1 MSTQEFFPYIAAPGA
16 VELYQGA
23 EAGNGDHDEAGS
35 LCFLDESIKVIH
47 LEASASLSRS
57 AMSRVLDP
65 IERDD
70 PPVQLLLRYRSIG
83 SRKRGA
89 WLMKG
94 GPTIYHAEIC
104 LDRDEWTGL
113 IEMQAMLVRVSS
125 NKNLDDGYATD
136 KGAKLAWSEPMT
148 VRLEE
153 IPALTGRYIDVQW
166 ADFETDPRFS
176 RHAARNLFD
185 LDTRGPVP
193 CLFLNSSFPR
203 AKSVLSSEGTSSRIA
218 RTRDGVFAGIVH
230 QVWSSLLT
238 SAINK
243 LVERQEHLTTISDG
257 GLEDSWEGYVLND
270 WAPALFEEFEP
281 AAAIQQLEETVTNG
295 AGVDDV
301 MARIARAIQTRAGTG
316 DAFEKLMQ
324 EIGGT

>member
-16 VELYQGA
+16 VELYLGA
-23 EAGNGDHDEAGS
+23 KRDDGSHDEAGS
-35 LCFLDESIKVIH
+35 LCFLDGSVKAIR

-57 AMSRVLDP
+57 AMTRVLDP
-65 IERDD
+65 IEQGD

-83 SRKRGA
+83 SRKRGT
-89 WLMKG
+89 WPMEG
-94 GPTIYHAEIC
+94 GPTIYHAEVC
-104 LDRDEWTGL
+104 LDRDEWIGS

-125 NKNLDDGYATD
+125 NQELADGYATD

-148 VRLEE
+148 VSLEGGQA
-153 IPALTGRYIDVQW
+153 PNDRYIDVQW

-185 LDTRGPVP
+185 LDTRGSVP

-203 AKSVLSSEGTSSRIA
+203 AKSVLSSEGTSSKIA
-218 RTRDGVFAGIVH
+218 RTRDGVFAGIAH

-238 SAINK
+238 SAINR
-243 LVERQEHLTTISDG
+243 LIERQEHLTSISEG
-257 GLEDSWEGYVLND
+257 GLDGTWEGYVLND
-270 WAPALFEEFEP
+270 WAPVLFEEFEP
-281 AAAIQQLEETVTNG
+281 ASAIYQLEESITSRI
-295 AGVDDV
+295 GVDDV
-301 MARIARAIQTRAGTG
+301 MARIARAIQTRGGTG

-324 EIGGT
+324 EIGGP